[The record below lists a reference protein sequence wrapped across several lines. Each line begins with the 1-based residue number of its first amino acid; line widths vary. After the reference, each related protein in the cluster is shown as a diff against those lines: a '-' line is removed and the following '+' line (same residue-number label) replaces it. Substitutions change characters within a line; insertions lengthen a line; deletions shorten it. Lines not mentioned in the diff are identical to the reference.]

1 MLYANSSLCRMWN
14 VSLEDVIDRNF
25 WTCFPKL
32 KGTVIE
38 ENFRDAMEKN
48 EYRHFD
54 TKGYIATG
62 YYEAKVIPAPKG
74 ISIVLNDITKRK
86 RAEDT
91 LLQKQKELTRILDS
105 SPVII
110 FYKDK
115 EGKLIQANEAFA
127 EVLRVPKESLLG
139 KTVFDLYS
147 AELAQNMTNDDIEVF
162 NSKLPKLGIEE
173 PYESPTGVRWIK
185 TDKYP
190 TFAENG
196 EVIGLIGF
204 SEDITERKKAEE
216 ALIRDNRR
224 FNEILE
230 SISDDFMVL
239 DFNWNFVYANS
250 QASKLVGLEPEDI
263 VGKNFWELF
272 PKNKGTPFEQNLRE
286 AMERREVRR
295 FEIHGQYCGRDKLMS
310 TYPSVEGIALIATDI
325 TERKKL
331 EKKVKESE
339 HFAAIGQTAGM
350 VGHDLRNPLQT
361 IISELYLAEGELKT
375 VPEGPLKAA
384 LKESLEDISEQV
396 VYMDKIVS
404 DLQTFVKPVEAH
416 KQIVNLKEL
425 TVSTLAQVNVPENI
439 QTHMSID
446 EKIKLN
452 IDPQLLKRVL
462 INLMTNS
469 VQAMPQGGEITI
481 QGNTDARKKKARITV
496 TDNGPGISEE
506 IKPKIFTPLFTTK
519 AKGQGFGLA
528 VCKRVIEAQGGVIYF
543 ESKVGMGA
551 KFIMDL
557 PLCK

>member
-1 MLYANSSLCRMWN
+1 MWN
-14 VSLEDVIDRNF
+14 VNLEDLIGRNF

-32 KGTVIE
+32 KGTTFE

-62 YYEAKVIPAPKG
+62 YYEAKVIPTTKG

-91 LLQKQKELTRILDS
+91 LLQKQKELTHILDS
-105 SPVII
+105 SPTII

-115 EGKLIQANEAFA
+115 EGKFIQTNKAFA
-127 EVLRVPKESLLG
+127 EALRVPKESLLG

-147 AELAQNMTNDDIEVF
+147 AKLAQNMTDDDVEVF
-162 NSKLPKLGIEE
+162 ISKFPKLGIEE
-173 PYESPTGVRWIK
+173 PYESPTGIRWIK

-190 TFAENG
+190 SFDENG
-196 EVIGLIGF
+196 EVTGLIGF

-216 ALIRDNRR
+216 ALKRDNQRI
-224 FNEILE
+224 NEILE

-250 QASKLVGLEPEDI
+250 QASNLVGLEPKDI
-263 VGKNFWELF
+263 VGKNFWKLF
-272 PKNKGTPFEQNLRE
+272 PKNKGTPFEHNLRE
-286 AMERREVRR
+286 AMEKRETRR
-295 FEIHGQYCGRDKLMS
+295 FEIHGQYSDRDKLMS
-310 TYPSVEGIALIATDI
+310 TYPSVEGIVLIASDI

-361 IISELYLAEGELKT
+361 IISELYLAEGDLKEL
-375 VPEGPLKAA
+375 PEGPPKAA
-384 LKESLEDISEQV
+384 LKESLEGISEQV

-425 TVSTLAQVNVPENI
+425 IVSTLTQINVPENI
-439 QTHMSID
+439 RTYMLID
-446 EKIKLN
+446 EKIILD

-462 INLMTNS
+462 INLVTNS
-469 VQAMPQGGEITI
+469 IQAMPQGGEITI
-481 QGNTDARKKKARITV
+481 QGKTDEGGKKARLTV
-496 TDNGPGISEE
+496 TDNGPGITEE

-528 VCKRVIEAQGGVIYF
+528 VCKRVIEAQGGIIFF
-543 ESKVGMGA
+543 ESEVGKGA
-551 KFIMDL
+551 KFIMEL
-557 PLCK
+557 PLYQ